1 MTSARA
7 RTVLL
12 ASFALFA
19 GACGDPGTTPTKATD
34 APAASTS
41 SSARVALPGVDTSA
55 LTPRE
60 RRELE
65 AQLGELKAPC
75 PGMDVTIAQCLSEKK
90 ECKVCLPA
98 ASFVAREVRTG
109 KPKKD
114 REQSFKERFDPAL
127 VKKIDVGDGPTKGPE
142 SAVVTIVE
150 WADFECPACLA
161 MSPYLDRLVERFP
174 GQVRLAYRNYPL
186 TIHKNGEIAAR
197 GGIAAFK
204 QGKFWEMHHK
214 LFENQEHNDRRT
226 IEKLAKDL
234 ELDITKFKADLT
246 DADTTARLERD
257 KAQASELGLSATPFI
272 FINGRELKPEGMASF
287 EDDLEAWVKLD
298 IELAGQTPAAP
309 SPKWK
314 EMTGAEGSAT
324 PAGSAAPSA
333 SASAGP
339 AASGSAAPAA
349 GSAAPSATASP
360 APKGSSK

>member
-7 RTVLL
+7 RTSLL
-12 ASFALFA
+12 ASLALFVA
-19 GACGDPGTTPTKATD
+19 ACGDPGTTPPQPSG
-34 APAASTS
+34 APAPSVS
-41 SSARVALPGVDTSA
+41 GSARAALPGVETNA

-75 PGMDVTIAQCLSEKK
+75 PGMDVTIAACLTEKK

-98 ASFVAREVRTG
+98 ANFIAREVRTG

-114 REQSFKERFDPAL
+114 REASFKDRFDPAM
-127 VKKIDVGDGPTKGPE
+127 VKKIDVGDAPVKGPE

-174 GQVRLAYRNYPL
+174 GQVRLAYKNYPL
-186 TIHKNGEIAAR
+186 AIHKNGEIAAR
-197 GGIAAFK
+197 AAISANK

-214 LFENQEHNDRRT
+214 LFENQEHNDRRG
-226 IEKLAKDL
+226 IEKIAKDL
-234 ELDITKFKADLT
+234 DLDIGKFKADLT
-246 DADTTARLERD
+246 DADTTAWLERD
-257 KAQASELGLSATPFI
+257 KAQATQLGLSATPFI

-298 IELAGQTPAAP
+298 IELAGQTPAPP
-309 SPKWK
+309 SAKWK
-314 EMTGAEGSAT
+314 EMGGA
-324 PAGSAAPSA
+324 PAGSASPSA
-333 SASAGP
+333 SAAP
-339 AASGSAAPAA
+339 SGSAAPAP
-349 GSAAPSATASP
+349 SASSAPAPSTTAAP
-360 APKGSSK
+360 APKGSAK